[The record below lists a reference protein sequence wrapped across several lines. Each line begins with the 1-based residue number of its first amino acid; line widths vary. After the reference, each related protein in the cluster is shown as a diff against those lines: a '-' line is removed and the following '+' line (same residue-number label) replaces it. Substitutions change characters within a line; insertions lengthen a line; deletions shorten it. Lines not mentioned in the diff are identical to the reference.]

1 MANDSGTIVTFESLV
16 SDTSADGA
24 DKSQTPDTSIPASY
38 ELTIDDTAT
47 QAQSNAPETAEESK
61 VENDWE
67 AMFKATQAAYTK
79 SRQEVAALKTKA
91 AELEKQLDS
100 AQIQL
105 PQEVID
111 ELEMLK
117 HTDPEAWRQALNE
130 IEAKRAK
137 EIDSRIAQEVEA
149 TRREAILEEYNRNN
163 PGYELNDYV
172 AENVLPASYLKRLN
186 EGSITFDTF
195 VKEASEY
202 LHKTKIGPGNS
213 SNAGKVAPINI
224 VDGSSSP
231 GPSGTMLDISYSEAI
246 F

>member
-1 MANDSGTIVTFESLV
+1 MTNESGTIVTFESIV
-16 SDTSADGA
+16 GGKTTDGA

-38 ELTIDDTAT
+38 ELAIDDTAT
-47 QAQSNAPETAEESK
+47 LQEPEVKDAKVEEP

-91 AELEKQLDS
+91 AELEKQLEGH
-100 AQIQL
+100 QIEL
-105 PQEVID
+105 PQEVVD

-137 EIDSRIAQEVEA
+137 EIDSKIAQEVEA
-149 TRREAILEEYNRNN
+149 TRRESILEEYNRNN

-186 EGSITFDTF
+186 DGVISFDTF

-202 LHKTKIGPGNS
+202 LYKVKVGPGNS
-213 SNAGKVAPINI
+213 NNAGKVAPINI

-231 GPSGTMLDISYSEAI
+231 GPSGTMLDISYAEAI

>member
-1 MANDSGTIVTFESLV
+1 MADKSGTIVTFESLV
-16 SDTSADGA
+16 SESANEA
-24 DKSQTPDTSIPASY
+24 SKSQTPDTSIPASY
-38 ELTIDDTAT
+38 DLQIDETAIVKSEEPVE
-47 QAQSNAPETAEESK
+47 SNAEEP
-61 VENDWE
+61 VANDWE

-91 AELEKQLDS
+91 AELEKRLDNT
-100 AQIQL
+100 QIQL
-105 PQEVID
+105 PPEVVE

-117 HTDPEAWRQALNE
+117 HTDPEAWRQTLNE

-137 EIDSRIAQEVEA
+137 EIDTKIAQEVEA
-149 TRREAILEEYNRNN
+149 TRRESILEEYNRNN

-186 EGSITFDTF
+186 EGTITFDTF

-202 LHKTKIGPGNS
+202 LHKVKIGPGNS
-213 SNAGKVAPINI
+213 ANAGKAAPINI
-224 VDGSSSP
+224 VDGTSSP
-231 GPSGTMLDISYSEAI
+231 GPSGTMLDISYAEAI

>member
-1 MANDSGTIVTFESLV
+1 MANDSGTIVTFESIV
-16 SDTSADGA
+16 GDKADGA

-47 QAQSNAPETAEESK
+47 QQASEVKDTKAEEPI
-61 VENDWE
+61 ENDWE

-105 PQEVID
+105 PQEVIN

-137 EIDSRIAQEVEA
+137 EIDSKIAQEVEA